1 MDCCQCQLIETQFD
15 RAAVESKVRR
25 YYEKG
30 PKKETKIL
38 VEALLSEGVE
48 GSSILDVGGGLGV
61 LEFELIKAGASGA
74 TNVEASS
81 AYIDAAREEAS
92 RQALSDQIQHIHGD
106 FVGLAPDV
114 PPADIVTLDKVLC
127 CYDDMESLVRGSVE
141 KAKKLYGLIYP
152 RNTWWVKV
160 TIGIENL
167 FRKLKGNNF
176 RVFVHP
182 TKEVDSLINDSGMR
196 VLFQR
201 DLIDWQIVVYG
212 R

>member
-1 MDCCQCQLIETQFD
+1 
-15 RAAVESKVRR
+15 VRR
-25 YYEKG
+25 YHEKG

-61 LEFELIKAGASGA
+61 LEFELIKAGASSA

-92 RQALSDQIQHIHGD
+92 RQGLSAQIQHIHGD
-106 FVGLAPDV
+106 FVDLARDV

-141 KAKKLYGLIYP
+141 KAKKFYGLIYP
-152 RNTWWVKV
+152 RDTWWVKV
-160 TIGIENL
+160 MIGIENL
-167 FRKLKGNNF
+167 FRKLKGNDF

-182 TKEVDSLINDSGMR
+182 TEEVDSLIKEAGMK
-196 VLFQR
+196 VLFYHE
-201 DLIDWQIVVYG
+201 LIDWQIVVYG

>member
-15 RAAVESKVRR
+15 RVAVESKVRR
-25 YYEKG
+25 YHEKG

-141 KAKKLYGLIYP
+141 KANKLYGLIYP
-152 RNTWWVKV
+152 RDTWWVKV
-160 TIGIENL
+160 ATGIENL
-167 FRKLKGNNF
+167 FRKLKN
-176 RVFVHP
+176 
-182 TKEVDSLINDSGMR
+182 
-196 VLFQR
+196 
-201 DLIDWQIVVYG
+201 
-212 R
+212 